1 MKHKY
6 LILDFGK
13 VIVGPLNKEWDFT
26 PKFVELIDVNEIDE
40 KKYKKLR
47 SEIEHTLYNKV
58 LTLDEEYKMFYHFYE
73 YILSRLNIKNYSAKM
88 VHEIAYDRTY
98 NNDKYYLFPEIYEE
112 LDKLKSKY
120 TLLLLSDNWPC
131 GIEYMKAH
139 NLDKYFDKMYISST
153 YGYLKRDKVFFDVLI
168 NEYNVLPGEALFV
181 DDLESNL
188 DVGKEKGFDCILMD
202 RYKTVNSSKYKI
214 VNNLLD
220 L

>member
-26 PKFVELIDVNEIDE
+26 PKFVELIDINEIDE

-88 VHEIAYDRTY
+88 AEKIAYDRTY

-153 YGYLKRDKVFFDVLI
+153 Y
-168 NEYNVLPGEALFV
+168 
-181 DDLESNL
+181 
-188 DVGKEKGFDCILMD
+188 
-202 RYKTVNSSKYKI
+202 
-214 VNNLLD
+214 
-220 L
+220 